1 VSRTSRAAVGRRR
14 AALAGVIVAAGAG
27 MPASGA
33 GATADRAATVPGPAP
48 PPAPERTGR
57 AIVLVDP
64 PGSRRGAAPAPTP
77 AEARRAAERI
87 SAVMRR
93 SELRPEV
100 SIPELGAAAVDPPGD
115 LGIAGLRRSLRDEPR
130 VLAVEPEYRRA
141 LRLTP
146 NDPAFAAADPR
157 APQGDAHQ
165 WYLREQGFQN
175 AWDQSRGVGAAVAV
189 IDTGIDGGNPDL
201 GPRVVAAVDGAEIL
215 GNGPATV
222 DEDGHGTHVAGLAC
236 ATAENRYGGASSG
249 FGCGLIVEKSDLSDA
264 SIADAIVDA
273 AGRGADVIN
282 MSFGGPGRSRV
293 IENAVD
299 FAWRRDAIMIA
310 AASNQDTTR
319 QGVPARLLQP
329 RGSGP
334 KLKRGRGLV
343 VTAAEYDGSRAWFGP
358 GRGKGI
364 SLAAYGTGSM
374 GTPGIFSSFPAKPT
388 LLDTGTLRVPPCRC
402 RTTFD
407 DDDRFAHLEGTSMAA
422 PQVAG
427 AAALIRAR
435 MPAIDAK
442 RVITILKQTAL
453 GKHFRGSIGWGV
465 LDAAAAMQAALGG

>member
-1 VSRTSRAAVGRRR
+1 VSRTRRPAAGRRR
-14 AALAGVIVAAGAG
+14 AALAGVIVVAGAG
-27 MPASGA
+27 MPASVASAA
-33 GATADRAATVPGPAP
+33 GDRAAAVQVASQPS
-48 PPAPERTGR
+48 PERTGR

-64 PGSRRGAAPAPTP
+64 PARSRKGAAAARSP
-77 AEARRAAERI
+77 AEARRVGDRI

-93 SELRPEV
+93 SELRPTV
-100 SIPELGAAAVDPPGD
+100 SIPELGAAAVEPPRD
-115 LGIAGLRRSLRDEPR
+115 LGVAGLRRDLRDEPG

-141 LRLTP
+141 LRLMP
-146 NDPAFAAADPR
+146 NDPAFAAPDPR
-157 APQGDAHQ
+157 APRGDTHQ
-165 WYLREQGFQN
+165 WYLREQGFET
-175 AWDQSRGVGAAVAV
+175 AWDQSHGAGAAVAV
-189 IDTGIDGGNPDL
+189 IDTGIDGANPDL
-201 GPRVVAAVDGAEIL
+201 GPRIVAAVDGDDIL
-215 GNGPATV
+215 ENGPATV

-236 ATAENRYGGASSG
+236 ATGENRYGGASSG

-273 AGRGADVIN
+273 ADRGADVIN

-299 FAWRRDAIMIA
+299 FAWRRDAIMVA

-334 KLKRGRGLV
+334 RLKRGRGLV

-364 SLAAYGTGSM
+364 SLAAYGAGSIT
-374 GTPGIFSSFPAKPT
+374 TPGIFSSFPANPT

-402 RTTFD
+402 RASFEG
-407 DDDRFAHLEGTSMAA
+407 DDRFAYLEGTSMAA

-435 MPAIDAK
+435 IPGIGAK
-442 RVITILKQTAL
+442 RVITILKKTA
-453 GKHFRGSIGWGV
+453 GGNDFRGSVGWGI
-465 LDAAAAMQAALGG
+465 LNAGAAIQAALGG